1 MYSVPH
7 QPAFEKA
14 SDECSVF
21 NKALREG
28 LLADDKD
35 LEEMILDSK

>member
-1 MYSVPH
+1 MAR
-7 QPAFEKA
+7 QPAYEKA

-28 LLADDKD
+28 LLADDKE
-35 LEEMILDSK
+35 LEDVISDSK